1 MPTETIAYLQPLI
14 EFDSVSTRSNVPI
27 SDYVE
32 TQLRSLEFEIE
43 RIEYNDRNGVRKVCV
58 VGRRGPTDVETSD
71 QPTGGM
77 AWFGHTDVVPADD
90 WHSSDGPWKAVITG
104 DRLYGRGSCDMK
116 GPIACMLTAAA
127 RTRDLKHTRPLFIT
141 CTADEEIG
149 YGGASEVARQSKFYR
164 EMVGRQANV
173 IIGEPTLLDVVYAH
187 KGSVG
192 FRAIARGRA
201 AHSSSSG
208 GINANLAMIPFLQEM
223 KNIHDEVNRDKR
235 WHDHRFDPPTLS
247 WNIGINDHTAAVN
260 ITPAQSV
267 CTVYFRPMPGMDADE
282 LVQRSRLAAERCGLE
297 FDSQFG
303 GPPMFTPLDS
313 PFVAEV
319 LTLAERTTPKTVCY
333 GTDGAKFG
341 ELKNRVVC
349 GPGDIA
355 QAHTRDEWIALNQL
369 TAGSNLYERM
379 IQHWCTNS
387 DHD

>member
-1 MPTETIAYLQPLI
+1 
-14 EFDSVSTRSNVPI
+14 
-27 SDYVE
+27 
-32 TQLRSLEFEIE
+32 
-43 RIEYNDRNGVRKVCV
+43 
-58 VGRRGPTDVETSD
+58 
-71 QPTGGM
+71 
-77 AWFGHTDVVPADD
+77 
-90 WHSSDGPWKAVITG
+90 
-104 DRLYGRGSCDMK
+104 
-116 GPIACMLTAAA
+116 
-127 RTRDLKHTRPLFIT
+127 
-141 CTADEEIG
+141 
-149 YGGASEVARQSKFYR
+149 
-164 EMVGRQANV
+164 
-173 IIGEPTLLDVVYAH
+173 
-187 KGSVG
+187 
-192 FRAIARGRA
+192 
-201 AHSSSSG
+201 
-208 GINANLAMIPFLQEM
+208 M

-235 WHDHRFDPPTLS
+235 WQDDRFDPPTLS

-319 LTLAERTTPKTVCY
+319 LTLAARTTPKTVCY

-387 DHD
+387 NHD